1 MILRN
6 TLAALALG
14 VLLFGGPGLAH
25 EATKGPNGGLQVDA
39 GIWHAELVANG
50 TATVTIFLADA
61 DGKAIPAA
69 GFKANAIFVVDGKPQ
84 RFTLEAA
91 DGSRLVGTAPVGVP
105 AGVKGAV
112 QLTAPDG
119 KTGQAKF

>member
-1 MILRN
+1 MKLKS
-6 TLAALALG
+6 TLAALLT
-14 VLLFGGPGLAH
+14 GLALAAGPAIAH
-25 EATKGPNGGLQVDA
+25 EPTKGPNGGLQVDA
-39 GIWHAELVANG
+39 GIWHAELIANG
-50 TATVTIFLADA
+50 TPTVTIHLADA

-84 RFTLEAA
+84 RFALEAVE
-91 DGSRLVGTAPVGVP
+91 GSKLVGNAPVAVP